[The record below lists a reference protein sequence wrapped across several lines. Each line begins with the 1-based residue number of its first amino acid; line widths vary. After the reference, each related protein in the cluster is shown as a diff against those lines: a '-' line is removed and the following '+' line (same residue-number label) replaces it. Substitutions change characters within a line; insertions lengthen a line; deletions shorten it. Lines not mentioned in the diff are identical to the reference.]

1 MPALSPRLRRTRPP
15 LAARPVAGPRAP
27 SASAR
32 TVGTTIPG
40 GRVTPGGTAIPDGTA
55 APGSTT
61 IPGATAAP
69 SDTAPP
75 GGGPAD
81 AADPAVD
88 SGPAGRSRPAH
99 APEPGPRR
107 RRYVPG
113 PADREVL
120 WLYLLTRVG
129 IWTTAYCTRWL
140 FLDDR
145 DAHHP
150 ADFLAP
156 WRRWDWGHFLHIASE
171 GYFPGQ
177 AGPWMNGWDNREAFF
192 PGFPLL
198 LRAVHTVVPHW
209 ATAGLLIS
217 FVSGAVAVL
226 ALARIARLY
235 LSDERAGRRAVLF
248 LLLSPC
254 AIFLAAGYT
263 EALFLALALPA
274 WLAAQRQNW
283 PAAAVL
289 AALATGVRV
298 SGLFLA
304 AALAVQFAVTVRTR
318 RQWRALPWLAL
329 PALPPLVYSGYLRM
343 HTGDW
348 MAWKHAEER
357 GWYRDFHAPWEAWG
371 NTWHAAFA
379 ESLPTGY
386 ALMSQAELLAMVV
399 GLLLV
404 GVLVRRR
411 RWPEAVYVGLSLWAL
426 GTSYWYT
433 SIPRATLLW
442 WPLWVLLAGWSL
454 RTPRVKTA
462 YVCLAAP
469 LMTVFALTFLSGRW
483 AG

>member
-1 MPALSPRLRRTRPP
+1 MPASSPRLRRTHPP
-15 LAARPVAGPRAP
+15 LATSPVAGPRAP
-27 SASAR
+27 SAPAR
-32 TVGTTIPG
+32 TAGTTIGGGTTLPG
-40 GRVTPGGTAIPDGTA
+40 G
-55 APGSTT
+55 
-61 IPGATAAP
+61 
-69 SDTAPP
+69 TAPP
-75 GGGPAD
+75 GGDTAGD
-81 AADPAVD
+81 T
-88 SGPAGRSRPAH
+88 GPAGHSPPTRPR
-99 APEPGPRR
+99 PTRPRPTRWRPTRPRPTRRPGPESRR

-129 IWTTAYCTRWL
+129 IWTTAYCTGWL
-140 FLDDR
+140 FPDDR
-145 DAHHP
+145 ATHH
-150 ADFLAP
+150 AAAFLET
-156 WRRWDWGHFLHIASE
+156 WQRWDWGHFLHIASE
-171 GYFPGQ
+171 GYFPGE
-177 AGPWMNGWDNREAFF
+177 AGPWRNGWDNREAFF

-198 LRAVHTVVPHW
+198 LRAVHTVIPDW

-217 FVSGAVAVL
+217 FVAGAVAVL
-226 ALARIARLY
+226 ALARIARLH
-235 LSDERAGRRAVLF
+235 LPDERAGRRAVLF

-283 PAAAVL
+283 PAAAAL
-289 AALATGVRV
+289 AALATAVRV

-304 AALAVQFAVTVRTR
+304 AALAVHFAVTVRTR

-329 PALPPLVYSGYLRM
+329 PALPPLVYSAYLRM

-357 GWYRDFHAPWEAWG
+357 GWYRDFHAPWEAWR

-399 GLLLV
+399 GLVLA

-454 RTPRVKTA
+454 RDPRVKTV
-462 YVCLAAP
+462 YLCLAAP